1 MSSLDAETGSA
12 QGKLSQLEDLNRET
26 RRIRTTMEG
35 ATGTAESSDGL
46 VEATVGVYGELVD
59 LVLDARIYRMPDADV
74 LAEQIRA
81 VINDA
86 HSKAQDAVRTKLT
99 DLFPMNLDSPE
110 DFAFEPFLR
119 MAGRSTEGGAR

>member
-1 MSSLDAETGSA
+1 MSSFGAETGSA
-12 QGKLSQLEDLNRET
+12 QASRLEDLNRET

-59 LVLDARIYRMPDADV
+59 LVLDARIYRMPDAEV
-74 LAEQIRA
+74 LAEQIRT

-99 DLFPMNLDSPE
+99 DLFPMDLDGPE
-110 DFAFEPFLR
+110 EFAFEPFLR

>member
-1 MSSLDAETGSA
+1 MSSFDAETGSA
-12 QGKLSQLEDLNRET
+12 QVSRLDDLNRET

-74 LAEQIRA
+74 LAQQIRA

-86 HSKAQDAVRTKLT
+86 HAKAQDAVRTKLT
-99 DLFPMNLDSPE
+99 DLFPMDLDGPE

-119 MAGRSTEGGAR
+119 MAGRAAEGGAR